1 MKSRNIIN
9 GKNRICKGPDV
20 EKSFLTFMFEELR
33 DHYGQSVFKGKR
45 GTRQG
50 KLEKGH
56 ISQGLVDYYKD
67 I

>member
-1 MKSRNIIN
+1 MERRNIIN
-9 GKNRICKGPDV
+9 GKNRICKYPDV
-20 EKSFLTFMFEELR
+20 EKSFLMFVFEELR

-45 GTRQG
+45 GTRWG

-56 ISQGLVDYYKD
+56 ISQGLVDYKD